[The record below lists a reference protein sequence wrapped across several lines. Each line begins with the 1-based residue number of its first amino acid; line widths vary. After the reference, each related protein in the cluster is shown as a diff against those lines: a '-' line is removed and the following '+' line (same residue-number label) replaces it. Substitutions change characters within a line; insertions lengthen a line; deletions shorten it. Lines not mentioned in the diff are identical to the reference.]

1 MKTRLISAAVLGLT
15 AVVCILLSPLTRVV
29 FFASAGILCVY
40 EFSVCLE
47 KSDIHCTL
55 WVMVLYLV
63 LQAGLTLWGAGLFA
77 SCALFIGCVY
87 LALFS
92 GILRKNVS
100 GRGALDTVAGLSYPS
115 VLFAALMVISVSDI
129 WLESI
134 VLGLFSSLVC
144 DAFALFGGTRFG
156 KHALAPSVSP
166 KKTWEGAICGAA
178 AATGSGVLVCV
189 LGYALADTAW
199 LGKMYTPLPLSV
211 CLVTAF
217 IASSIG
223 QIGDLAES
231 LLKRMMGVKDFSD
244 LIPGHGG
251 MFDRA
256 DSLLFAIPTAYF
268 CLRAAEK
275 LFC

>member
-1 MKTRLISAAVLGLT
+1 MKTRITSAVVLGLT
-15 AVVCILLSPLTRVV
+15 AVVCILLSPLTRVL

-77 SCALFIGCVY
+77 SCSLFIGCVY

-92 GILRKNVS
+92 GILRKKVS
-100 GRGALDTVAGLSYPS
+100 GRGAIDTVAGLAYPS
-115 VLFAALMVISVSDI
+115 VLFTALMCISVSDI
-129 WLESI
+129 WLESLVI
-134 VLGLFSSLVC
+134 GCVSSWVC
-144 DAFALFGGTRFG
+144 DAFALFGGTRLG
-156 KHALAPSVSP
+156 KHALAPAVSP
-166 KKTWEGAICGAA
+166 KKTWEGSICGAVA
-178 AATGSGVLVCV
+178 ALGAGVLLWV
-189 LGYALADTAW
+189 LGNALADTAR
-199 LGKMYTPLPLSV
+199 LGTLYSPLPLSV

-217 IASSIG
+217 IASTVG

-231 LLKRMMGVKDFSD
+231 LLKRMMDVKDFSD

-268 CLRAAEK
+268 CLRIAEK
-275 LFC
+275 LL